1 MTWSIIARE
10 ESTGRFGI
18 AVASKFFAVG
28 AVVPHIAP
36 SVGAVATQALVNAF
50 FGVDGLQLL
59 RAGLPAP
66 EVVAQLVALDPGR
79 AHRQLHIVDAVGRT
93 AVHTGAGC
101 VDWCGGRAGESFS
114 VAGNMLAGP
123 RVVEDAA
130 TAYAAGARLPFA
142 RRLIFALKAGEDA
155 GGDKRGKQSAALVIF
170 GDDVW
175 ADLDMRVDDH
185 AEPIDELVRLEAV
198 SRERYVHFR
207 QVVPK
212 LRDRVGETDRQ
223 VIDARIAESIRRAE
237 EDELRRG

>member
-1 MTWSIIARE
+1 MTWSVIARE

-36 SVGAVATQALVNAF
+36 GVGAVATQALVNAF

-59 RAGLPAP
+59 RDGLPAP
-66 EVVAQLVALDPGR
+66 EVVARLVASDSGR
-79 AHRQLHIVDAVGRT
+79 AHRQLHIVDAAGYT
-93 AVHTGAGC
+93 AVHTGADC
-101 VDWCGGRAGESFS
+101 VDWCGSRTGESFS

-123 RVVEDAA
+123 RVDEDAA

-142 RRLIFALKAGEDA
+142 RRLILALKAGEDT

-170 GDDVW
+170 GEDAW

-185 AEPIDELVRLEAV
+185 VEPIDELIRLEAV

-207 QVVPK
+207 EVVPN
-212 LRDRVGETDRQ
+212 
-223 VIDARIAESIRRAE
+223 
-237 EDELRRG
+237 LRRNGPAGH

>member
-18 AVASKFFAVG
+18 AVASRFFAVG
-28 AVVPHIAP
+28 AAVPHIGAG
-36 SVGAVATQALVNAF
+36 VGAVATQALVNAF

-59 RAGLPAP
+59 RDGLPAP
-66 EVVAQLVALDPGR
+66 EVVARLVAGDPGR
-79 AHRQLHIVDAVGRT
+79 EHRQLHVIDAAGRT
-93 AVHTGAGC
+93 AVHTGADC
-101 VDWCGGRAGESFS
+101 VDWCGSRAGESFS

-170 GDDVW
+170 GEDAW

-185 AEPIDELVRLEAV
+185 VEPIDELIRLEAV

-207 QVVPK
+207 EVVPN
-212 LRDRVGETDRQ
+212 LRNRVGETDRQ
-223 VIDARIAESIRRAE
+223 VIDTRIAESIRRAE